1 MELIHTS
8 LTEIKLLRPP
18 RFSDER
24 GFFSETFN
32 ISLMEDAGITFS
44 PIQDNHVFTRQP
56 GTVRGLHWQA
66 APLAQ
71 AKLVRVVKGA
81 IFDVAVDIRRQSAT
95 FGRHVAVELNA
106 DDWLQLFIPAGFAH
120 GYCTLTADTE
130 VLYKV
135 DRPWSKP
142 HERGLLWNDPAL
154 AIDWPIDT
162 GRAMLNPRDAAL
174 PLLHALDVA

>member
-1 MELIHTS
+1 MEVIPTAIR
-8 LTEIKLLRPP
+8 EIKLIRP
-18 RFSDER
+18 RVFSDER
-24 GFFSETFN
+24 GLFSETF
-32 ISLMEDAGITFS
+32 SLGLLNEAGIIFT
-44 PIQDNHVFTRQP
+44 PIQDNHVVSRQP

-71 AKLVRVVKGA
+71 AKLVRVLKGA
-81 IFDVAVDIRRQSAT
+81 IFDVAVDIRPGSAT

-106 DDWLQLFIPAGFAH
+106 DDWLQLFVPAGFAH

-130 VLYKV
+130 VFYKV

-142 HERGLLWNDPAL
+142 HERGLFWNDPAL
-154 AIDWPIDT
+154 AIDWPIDA
-162 GRAMLNPRDAAL
+162 GSALLNKRDATL